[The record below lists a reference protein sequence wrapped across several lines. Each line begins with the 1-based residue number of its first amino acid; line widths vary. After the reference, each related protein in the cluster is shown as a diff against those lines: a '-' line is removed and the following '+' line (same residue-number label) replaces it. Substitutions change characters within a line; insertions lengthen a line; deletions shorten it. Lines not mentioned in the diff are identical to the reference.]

1 MIVFQKRADFGS
13 RPMNGFLDDLWDEF
27 ESVIKEEVVEAVVPP
42 PPVVSPTPAP
52 TVISKPAPTPVPTY
66 NYPSVGSG
74 LVSIQPY
81 PYVPSVGTGI
91 VPDLTLTVQP
101 QPSVGSGI
109 IQQGIPTLQP
119 TYSAQSY
126 TQPSGFDFNKALIY
140 GGAGLAA
147 VLVLAL
153 ALRR

>member
-13 RPMNGFLDDLWDEF
+13 RPMNGFLDDLWNEF
-27 ESVIKEEVVEAVVPP
+27 EEVIKDEVVEAVVPP
-42 PPVVSPTPAP
+42 PPVVPSTPAP
-52 TVISKPAPTPVPTY
+52 TVVAKPAPTPVPTY
-66 NYPSVGSG
+66 TYPSVGSG

-81 PYVPSVGTGI
+81 PSLPSVGAGI
-91 VPDLTLTVQP
+91 IPDLTLSVQP

-109 IQQGIPTLQP
+109 IQQGLPMLQP
-119 TYSAQSY
+119 TYAAQPA
-126 TQPSGFDFNKALIY
+126 TGFDFNKALIY